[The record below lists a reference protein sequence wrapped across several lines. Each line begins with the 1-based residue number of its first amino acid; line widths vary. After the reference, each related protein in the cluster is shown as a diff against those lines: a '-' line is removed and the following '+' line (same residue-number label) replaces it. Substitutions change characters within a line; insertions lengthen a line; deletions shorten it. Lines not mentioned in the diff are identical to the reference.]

1 VRSAAMEVYV
11 CYIDLDDRT
20 EFTLYDSE
28 EKAIEHFAML
38 LECGDMTVGE
48 LYEQG
53 WITLARVN

>member
-1 VRSAAMEVYV
+1 VRSEAMEVYV
-11 CYIDLDDRT
+11 CYTDLDDRT

-28 EKAIEHFAML
+28 DKAIGHFEML

-48 LYEQG
+48 LYEHG

>member
-1 VRSAAMEVYV
+1 MEVYV
-11 CYIDLDDRT
+11 CYTDLDDRT

-28 EKAIEHFAML
+28 DKAIGQFEML

-48 LYEQG
+48 LYEHG